1 LFYILIIV
9 TFETN
14 LRIIK
19 LMNNLNTQNPNQ
31 LEYLNKLIKITVLGG
46 IRIDGLDRMR
56 VTLKIQST
64 EVESLAVRH
73 NLDLYNDT
81 QVEKLIRKTAT
92 KLEIGTSVIEAS
104 INELI
109 EALEKYR
116 LEQME
121 NTDQKPQTK
130 QLTEKE
136 KSEALQLLQSQNLL
150 TTTNELI
157 GQSGIIG
164 EETNRLIMYLIFTSR
179 KREQPLHIISLG
191 SSGTGKTHLQESI
204 GNLIPEEEKTE
215 ITTLSENAFYYFGQQ
230 ELKHKLI
237 LIEDLDGAES
247 ALYPIRE
254 LQSKKKISKKIA
266 FKNTKGETK
275 TTNITVEGPVCISG
289 CTTKESVYED
299 NANRSFLI
307 YLDETTA
314 QDDKIMNYQ
323 KLVSAN
329 KIDIEQQ
336 LKAKAVLQNS
346 QYLLKSIKIINPYAE
361 LVELPKEVLKPRRTN
376 AHYLQFIELITHYH
390 QHQRDIKHDEETGE
404 EYIETTI
411 EDIKNANE
419 LIKEILIRKA
429 DILTGNSRN
438 QLETF
443 KKSLK
448 NKGETFT
455 NIRLR
460 TTLKIAKTTAQRYLD
475 TWLEVGIISKIQDKE
490 TQTHYYQISNETE
503 YQNLEKEI
511 DRILNKII
519 ETISNRP
526 TDPPPTHNTIK
537 PVKPNTTK
545 GKT

>member
-275 TTNITVEGPVCISG
+275 TTNITVE
-289 CTTKESVYED
+289 
-299 NANRSFLI
+299 
-307 YLDETTA
+307 
-314 QDDKIMNYQ
+314 
-323 KLVSAN
+323 
-329 KIDIEQQ
+329 
-336 LKAKAVLQNS
+336 
-346 QYLLKSIKIINPYAE
+346 
-361 LVELPKEVLKPRRTN
+361 
-376 AHYLQFIELITHYH
+376 
-390 QHQRDIKHDEETGE
+390 
-404 EYIETTI
+404 
-411 EDIKNANE
+411 
-419 LIKEILIRKA
+419 
-429 DILTGNSRN
+429 
-438 QLETF
+438 
-443 KKSLK
+443 
-448 NKGETFT
+448 
-455 NIRLR
+455 
-460 TTLKIAKTTAQRYLD
+460 
-475 TWLEVGIISKIQDKE
+475 
-490 TQTHYYQISNETE
+490 
-503 YQNLEKEI
+503 
-511 DRILNKII
+511 
-519 ETISNRP
+519 
-526 TDPPPTHNTIK
+526 
-537 PVKPNTTK
+537 
-545 GKT
+545 

>member
-1 LFYILIIV
+1 
-9 TFETN
+9 
-14 LRIIK
+14 
-19 LMNNLNTQNPNQ
+19 MNTLNTQNPNQ
-31 LEYLNKLIKITVLGG
+31 LDYTNKLIKITVLGG

-56 VTLKIQST
+56 VTVKIQAT
-64 EVESLAVRH
+64 EIESVAVRH

-116 LEQME
+116 LEQLE
-121 NTDQKPQTK
+121 NTDQKTQTK

-136 KSEALQLLQSQNLL
+136 KQEALQLLQSENLL
-150 TTTNELI
+150 NVTNELI

-164 EETNRLIMYLIFTSR
+164 EETNRLIMYLIFSSR

-204 GNLIPEEEKTE
+204 GNLIPEEEKIE

-237 LIEDLDGAES
+237 LIEDLDGAEG

-254 LQSKKKISKKIA
+254 LQSKKKISKTIA

-275 TTNITVEGPVCISG
+275 TTSITVEGPVCVSG

-307 YLDETTA
+307 YLDESTS

-346 QYLLKSIKIINPYAE
+346 QYLLKSIKVINPYAE

-376 AHYLQFIELITHYH
+376 AHYLQFIELITYYH
-390 QHQRDIKHDEETGE
+390 QHQREIKHDEETGE

-443 KKSLK
+443 KKLLK
-448 NKGETFT
+448 NKSETFT

-460 TTLKIAKTTAQRYLD
+460 TSLKIAKTTAQRYLD

-490 TQTHYYQISNETE
+490 AQTYYYQISNENE

-519 ETISNRP
+519 ETISNRTTEPQP
-526 TDPPPTHNTIK
+526 TQGIIK
-537 PVKPNTTK
+537 PVKPKATK
-545 GKT
+545 EK